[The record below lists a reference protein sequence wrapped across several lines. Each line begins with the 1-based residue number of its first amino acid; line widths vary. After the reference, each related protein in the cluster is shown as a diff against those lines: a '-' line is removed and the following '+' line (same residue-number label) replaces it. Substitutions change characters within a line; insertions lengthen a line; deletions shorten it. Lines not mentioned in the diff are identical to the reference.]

1 MKILEKDITLL
12 IPAKNEEKSLPIV
25 LQNFKN
31 FKYKILVVLSK
42 NDFKTFNAIKNFNCE
57 IVFQKIQVMELR

>member
-31 FKYKILVVLSK
+31 FKYKILVVLS
-42 NDFKTFNAIKNFNCE
+42 
-57 IVFQKIQVMELR
+57 